1 MCHDP
6 NFTQVQAQSEGMK
19 SCFPLFEE
27 DGELADVTPSGQMY
41 ACEEA

>member
-6 NFTQVQAQSEGMK
+6 NFTQVQAQSTGIK

-27 DGELADVTPSGQMY
+27 DRELANITPLGQMY
-41 ACEEA
+41 VCEGA